1 MSLLSGMTGFA
12 RTEGSHG
19 GWTWTWEVRSVNGK
33 GLDLRLRTPP
43 GYDAVEGPLRDI
55 ARTVFT
61 RGSIQAGLTIA
72 RDDASAAAAIDV
84 ARLNALIEASRP
96 FVESGKVA
104 PPAFDGLL
112 QVKGVLKAE
121 DEIADE
127 DREALHRALL
137 NSFERAVAALKSAR
151 EDEGKAL
158 AGILSAQI
166 TEIETLTRDAAQT
179 ASARIDTIRD
189 RLAQRIADL
198 VGSDFPEERL
208 AQEVAVLALKADV
221 REELDRLGAHI
232 ATARDLIAGGSPAGR
247 KLDFL
252 SQEFNR
258 EANTLCSKSGDSD
271 LTRIG
276 LALKTV
282 IDQFREQVQN
292 VE

>member
-1 MSLLSGMTGFA
+1 MARLSGMTGFA
-12 RTEGSHG
+12 RTEGQHA
-19 GWTWTWEVRSVNGK
+19 GWNWTWEVRSVNGK
-33 GLDLRLRTPP
+33 GLDLRLRMPP
-43 GYDAVEGPLRDI
+43 GYDAIEGPLRDI
-55 ARTVFT
+55 ARTAFT
-61 RGSIQAGLTIA
+61 RGSIQAGLTIG
-72 RDDASAAAAIDV
+72 RDEAAGAAAIDE
-84 ARLNALIEASRP
+84 ARLAALIEASRP
-96 FVESGKVA
+96 WVESGKVA

-112 QVKGVLKAE
+112 HVKGVLKAE

-127 DREALHRALL
+127 DREALHGALL
-137 NSFERAVAALKSAR
+137 TSFEKAVKALKSAR

-158 AGILSAQI
+158 SAILTAQVG
-166 TEIETLTRDAAQT
+166 EIESLAADAAQT

-189 RLAQRIADL
+189 RLATRIADL

-232 ATARDLIAGGSPAGR
+232 ATARDLIAAGSPAGR

>member
-1 MSLLSGMTGFA
+1 MANLSGMTGFA
-12 RTEGSHG
+12 RTEGQHA
-19 GWTWTWEVRSVNGK
+19 GWNWTWEVRSVNGK
-33 GLDLRLRTPP
+33 GLDLRLRMPP
-43 GYDAVEGPLRDI
+43 GYDAIEGPLREI
-55 ARTVFT
+55 ARTAFT

-72 RDDASAAAAIDV
+72 RDETAGAAAIDE
-84 ARLNALIEASRP
+84 ARLAALIEASRP
-96 FVESGKVA
+96 WVESGKVA

-112 QVKGVLKAE
+112 HVRGVLKAE
-121 DEIADE
+121 DEIAEE
-127 DREALHRALL
+127 DREALHGALL
-137 NSFERAVAALKSAR
+137 TSFETAVKTLKTAR

-158 AGILSAQI
+158 SAILIAQVG
-166 TEIETLTRDAAQT
+166 EIESLAVDASQT

-189 RLAQRIADL
+189 RLATRIADL

-232 ATARDLIAGGSPAGR
+232 ATARDLIAAGSPAGR

>member
-1 MSLLSGMTGFA
+1 MVALSGMTGFA
-12 RTEGSHG
+12 RTEGQHA
-19 GWTWTWEVRSVNGK
+19 GWCWVWELRSVNGK

-43 GYDAVEGPLRDI
+43 GYDAVEAPLRDI
-55 ARTVFT
+55 ARSAFT

-72 RDDASAAAAIDV
+72 RDETSGAAAIDE
-84 ARLNALIEASRP
+84 ARLAALIEASRP
-96 FVESGKVA
+96 WVEAGKVA
-104 PPAFDGLL
+104 PPSFDGLL
-112 QVKGVLKAE
+112 HVKGVLKGDDEIAE
-121 DEIADE
+121 DERD
-127 DREALHRALL
+127 ALHAALL
-137 NSFERAVAALKSAR
+137 ESFGRAIAALKSAR
-151 EDEGKAL
+151 EDEGRAL
-158 AGILSAQI
+158 TGILSAQVA
-166 TEIETLTRDAAQT
+166 EIESLSVEAAKT

-232 ATARDLIAGGSPAGR
+232 ATARDLIAEGSPAGR

>member
-1 MSLLSGMTGFA
+1 MSQLSGMTGFA
-12 RTEGSHG
+12 RAEGRQG
-19 GWTWTWEVRSVNGK
+19 DWNWTWEVRSVNGK
-33 GLDLRLRTPP
+33 GLDLRLRLPQ
-43 GYDAVEGPLRDI
+43 GYDAIESALRDI
-55 ARTVFT
+55 ARTAFT
-61 RGSIQAGLTIA
+61 RGSIQAGLTIS
-72 RDDASAAAAIDV
+72 RDETAGSAAIDEK
-84 ARLNALIEASRP
+84 RLSALIEASVP
-96 FVESGKVA
+96 WVAAGKVS
-104 PPAFDGLL
+104 PPHFDGLL
-112 QVKGVLKAE
+112 QIKGVLKAD
-121 DEIADE
+121 DEIDAD
-127 DREALHRALL
+127 DRAGIERGLLTSFDTAVRAL
-137 NSFERAVAALKSAR
+137 KQAR
-151 EDEGKAL
+151 EDEGRAL
-158 AGILSAQI
+158 AEILLRQVD
-166 TEIETLTRDAAQT
+166 EIESLAADAADT
-179 ASARIDTIRD
+179 ASVRIETIRD

-198 VGSDFPEERL
+198 IGSDFPEERL

-232 ATARDLIAGGSPAGR
+232 TTARDLIAAGSPAGR